1 MNKNEKHTKKEEK
14 RESRRQTI
22 LVAIIE
28 SRCIS
33 NGNNVHFDDEKKRE
47 IRGIVW
53 CLRKC
58 KELVK
63 INRKLTL

>member
-33 NGNNVHFDDEKKRE
+33 NGNNVHFDDEKKE
-47 IRGIVW
+47 KFVALFGV
-53 CLRKC
+53 CENAK
-58 KELVK
+58 
-63 INRKLTL
+63 N